1 VYDVNGEWEWGLA
14 VAAIAAIIVPI
25 AFGLVVAGKRLCK
38 QCQGTGLNF
47 MFIYAVMLL
56 LQKDT
61 EVRLDPLL
69 NRLEQEKTPLFDA
82 VKNYINAGTIPFHV
96 PGHKQG
102 RGLQEF
108 KEFIG
113 ANALAM
119 DLTCMP
125 DLDNIINPTGAIK
138 KAQELAAQ
146 TFGAD
151 HAYFLVNGTTC
162 GIQAMIMAVCQP
174 GDKLILPRN
183 AHKSAVGGLILSGA
197 NPVYLSPQINRDFGF
212 SVGIT
217 PEQVERA
224 LREHPDAKGVFVVNP
239 TYYGAAPDLKAIVEI
254 AKNRRVPV
262 IVDEAH
268 GAHFCFSPKL
278 PLSAMEA
285 GADLAASSTHKLTGS
300 MAQSSILFLREGLI
314 SPQRVKAVLNI
325 TQTTS
330 PSYLLLASLD
340 VARKQMALQG
350 KELLQRTLKLA
361 TWAREEIR
369 AIKGLSLMDERV
381 LGPGCVAFDPT
392 KVTVNVQGLG
402 MSGYELESILR
413 RQYGLQVELADLY
426 NVIFLLTIA
435 DSQETVSYLVDC
447 LTDVANKRS
456 NRKVVRFCPPL
467 PPLPEMSVLPR
478 EAFNSQTTVVD
489 LWDAAGEISA
499 ESIMAYPPGIPLIC
513 PGERLTREIIEY
525 VAVLRQENAD
535 LQGTEDPRVEKIK
548 VLRHGLT
555 LVEPNMVDV
564 G

>member
-1 VYDVNGEWEWGLA
+1 
-14 VAAIAAIIVPI
+14 
-25 AFGLVVAGKRLCK
+25 
-38 QCQGTGLNF
+38 
-47 MFIYAVMLL
+47 M
-56 LQKDT
+56 
-61 EVRLDPLL
+61 
-69 NRLEQEKTPLFDA
+69 EQEQTPLFDA
-82 VKNYINAGTIPFHV
+82 VKKYINAGTIPFHV

-108 KEFIG
+108 KEFVG
-113 ANALAM
+113 SNVLAM

-138 KAQELAAQ
+138 KAQELAAK

-151 HAYFLVNGTTC
+151 HTYFLVNGTTC

-197 NPVYLSPQINRDFGF
+197 NPVYLEPQINRDFGF

-224 LREHPDAKGVFVVNP
+224 LREHPDAKGVFVINP
-239 TYYGAAPDLKAIVEI
+239 TYYGAASDLKAIVEI
-254 AKNRRVPV
+254 AHSRRVPV

-268 GAHFCFSPKL
+268 GAHFGFSSEL

-285 GADLAASSTHKLTGS
+285 GADLAASSTHKLAGS
-300 MAQSSILFLREGLI
+300 MTQSSFLLLREGMI

-330 PSYLLLASLD
+330 PSYVLLASLD
-340 VARKQMALQG
+340 VARKQMALNG
-350 KELLQRTLKLA
+350 KELVQRTINLA
-361 TWAREEIR
+361 GWTREQIQ
-369 AIKGLSLMDERV
+369 AIKGLNLLDDRA
-381 LGPGCVAFDPT
+381 LGLGCVALDPT

-402 MSGYELESILR
+402 MSGYEMESILR
-413 RQYGLQVELADLY
+413 HQYGLQVELSDLY

-435 DSQETVSYLVDC
+435 DSEETVGYLVNC
-447 LTDVANKRS
+447 LRDVANKRS
-456 NRKVVRFCPPL
+456 SRNVVRYCPPL
-467 PPLPEMSVLPR
+467 PPIPEMCILPR
-478 EAFNSQTTVVD
+478 EAFYSQTTVID
-489 LWDAAGEISA
+489 LWDAEGEISA
-499 ESIMAYPPGIPLIC
+499 ESIMVYPPGIPLVC
-513 PGERLTREIIEY
+513 PGERLTREVIEY
-525 VAVLRQENAD
+525 VAILRQENAE
-535 LQGTEDPRVEKIK
+535 LQGTEDPRAEKIK

-555 LVEPNMVDV
+555 LVEPAMVDV